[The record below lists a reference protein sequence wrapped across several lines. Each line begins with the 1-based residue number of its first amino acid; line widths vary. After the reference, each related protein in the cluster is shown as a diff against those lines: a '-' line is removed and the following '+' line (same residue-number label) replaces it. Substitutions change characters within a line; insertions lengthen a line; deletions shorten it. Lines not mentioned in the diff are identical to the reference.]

1 MFDDI
6 VYNEKFIWQ
15 QSKNEINIRE
25 HEISFENASL
35 AFEDPLALVV
45 YDFEHSCYNE
55 DRYRLTGFLTSRPSL
70 VTVCFTPRAEL
81 TRIFSARKADEKEEY
96 EYRKNARQYC
106 G

>member
-70 VTVCFTPRAEL
+70 VTICFTIRAEL
-81 TRIFSARKADEKEEY
+81 TRIFSARKADKKEEY
-96 EYRKNARQYC
+96 EYSKNARQFC